1 MTAADGHQ
9 SPQSAASPMTPSTP
23 GRAAREAAFAAD
35 VEHHLRRN
43 MIANFTHGI
52 FGMTGFRI
60 IYAPTLIPAYLLLMS
75 GSTIVVGTG
84 QALLQL
90 GLLATPIISATAL
103 EHRTRILP
111 AALRYGAMMR
121 GAVLGLA
128 MAGFFLGGWPLVIV
142 SLLCLAL
149 LGLFNGMQRVAFQ
162 MLIGKLIPIDR
173 RGRLQG
179 WRNLLGGALAAG
191 LSYAAGRWLIDANV
205 WGNGFATTFLFA
217 FALTSIGLV
226 ALQFGVRE
234 PESPAVRPS
243 ASLRKRL
250 NDIPQL
256 MADRDYRWFVI
267 AQACAMAG
275 GIAAPFYIIIAQQT
289 MTLDGQTIGL
299 LSLAYIGA
307 DTLSN
312 LLWGYA
318 GDRFGYRATMLT
330 ALVATLCG
338 FALLAS
344 HVSPAT
350 TIAAFAAFGVGGAG
364 YSMSSQTMVLE
375 FGLREDLPMRIAL
388 SAMVEGGVLAL
399 MPLIGGLLLA
409 AAGATALLG
418 AAGLLSSFAL
428 LVIGRRVADPRRRAA
443 PVWDD

>member
-1 MTAADGHQ
+1 MSAADGYAPEPIEQ
-9 SPQSAASPMTPSTP
+9 PL
-23 GRAAREAAFAAD
+23 GRTAREAAFSAE
-35 VEHHLRRN
+35 VERNLRRN
-43 MIANFTHGI
+43 MVANFTHGI

-75 GSTIVVGTG
+75 GSTLIVGTG

-90 GLLATPIISATAL
+90 GLVLTPLISATAL
-103 EHRTRILP
+103 EHRDRILP
-111 AALRYGAMMR
+111 AALRYGALMR

-128 MAGFFLGGWPLVIV
+128 LAGFFLGGWPLIIV

-191 LSYAAGRWLIDANV
+191 LSFAAGKWLIDANV
-205 WGNGFATTFLFA
+205 WGNGFATTFLLA
-217 FALTSIGLV
+217 FLLTSVGLV
-226 ALQFGVRE
+226 ALRFGVRE
-234 PESPAVRPS
+234 PVSPAVRTA
-243 ASLRKRL
+243 ASLRQRL
-250 NDIPQL
+250 GDIPHL
-256 MADRDYRWFVI
+256 LADHDYRWFVI

-318 GDRFGYRATMLT
+318 GDRFGYRSTMLS

-344 HVSPAT
+344 HISPLT

-388 SAMVEGGVLAL
+388 SATIEGGISAL
-399 MPLIGGLLLA
+399 MPLLGGLALALAGATPLLC
-409 AAGATALLG
+409 AAGALTIGAL
-418 AAGLLSSFAL
+418 AL
-428 LVIGRRVADPRRRAA
+428 ISTRVVDPRRRAA